1 MDIKEFIIPLKVKAL
16 VNTNPNFPE
25 NANAIEILNTLF
37 SDARSQCIRLS
48 GRAEVDGNTDLV
60 KYLEAKILTYDTI
73 EQSLRNA

>member
-1 MDIKEFIIPLKVKAL
+1 MDTKEFVIPITVKAQ
-16 VNTNPNFPE
+16 VNTNSNFPE
-25 NANAIEILNTLF
+25 NVHAIEILEMLF
-37 SDARSQCIRLS
+37 TDARNQCIRLS